1 MSEIK
6 VNKVTT
12 RSGSTVTV
20 GDGAG
25 ETVTVDA
32 ATVTLG
38 RCGGTVALACGA
50 SSSGFGAISWCS
62 AIKTAAFCAAAG
74 KGYFIN
80 TCGGTFEVTLP
91 ASATVGDQINFTDY
105 ARTWGAACKEF
116 TVDQNSLKFQGQTS
130 PKPEY
135 DTAGATVKII
145 YADATQGWIPQL
157 DKGVANE
164 VPQAYNVQYLVVAG
178 GASGGVG
185 DIGGGGGAGGYR
197 FTPGKSFEVSVGT
210 PVTVTVGAG
219 GAQRNRCTTYQGN
232 PGSNSVFSTITSAAG
247 GGGGAGAG
255 TPSASSGLAGGS
267 GGGAGYRCNVGGAG
281 NTPPT
286 SPSQGNAGGDGATSS
301 QWYMGGGGGHAAAGA
316 DGTPSG
322 GGCGGIGTPSA
333 LDFGPLA
340 PSYGTPGPAPGR
352 YFAGGGGGGKE
363 ATGCAAAG
371 GAGGGGKGSS
381 SNTAGVAGTVNTGGG
396 GGGGEG
402 SNPTGH
408 GYAGGKGIVAIR
420 YVTACATACAAG
432 GDASATC
439 GSDTIR
445 VFTGDGTFVP

>member
-1 MSEIK
+1 M
-6 VNKVTT
+6 
-12 RSGSTVTV
+12 SGSV
-20 GDGAG
+20 GDNPYRASGVIAAAAG
-25 ETVTVDA
+25 
-32 ATVTLG
+32 
-38 RCGGTVALACGA
+38 GG
-50 SSSGFGAISWCS
+50 IEWCS
-62 AIKTAAFCAAAG
+62 TVKTGAFCAAAG

-91 ASATVGDQINFTDY
+91 ASADAGDQINFTDY
-105 ARTWGAACKEF
+105 ARTWGTACKEF
-116 TVDQNSLKFQGQTS
+116 TLDQNSLKFQGQTS

-135 DTAGATVKII
+135 DTSGATVKII

-157 DKGVANE
+157 DKEVSNE
-164 VPQAYNVQYLVVAG
+164 VPQPYNVQYLVVAG
-178 GASGGVG
+178 GASGGTG
-185 DIGGGGGAGGYR
+185 DIGGAGGAGGYR
-197 FTPGKSFEVSVGT
+197 FVPGKSFSVTGGT

-219 GAQRNRCTTYQGN
+219 GAQRCRSTTYQGN
-232 PGSNSVFSTITSAAG
+232 PGSNSVFSTITSAGG
-247 GGGGAGAG
+247 GGGGAGNVTDAD
-255 TPSASSGLAGGS
+255 GLDGGS
-267 GGGAGYRCNVGGAG
+267 GGGAGYRCGSGGSG
-281 NTPPT
+281 DTPPA
-286 SPSQGNAGGDGATSS
+286 PVSQGNDGGGPAPSHE
-301 QWYMGGGGGHAAAGA
+301 WYMGGGGGHGAAGA

-352 YFAGGGGGGKE
+352 YFAGGGGGGKD

-381 SNTAGVAGTVNTGGG
+381 GDTPGVAGGVNTGGG
-396 GGGGEG
+396 GGGGENA
-402 SNPTGH
+402 NPTGH

-420 YVTACATACAAG
+420 YVTACATECVAG

-439 GSDTIR
+439 SSDTIR